1 MAGLLQL
8 VFVGVV
14 LVMSPGPDPALT
26 VQQPDQDVIDVNV
39 FPAVAGRILGAA
51 SACDDIDEDRVSDA
65 ADRALELTAA
75 NADDEA
81 DAAMAKAM
89 MEQGAQLGRQ
99 DVKTGKADCSLVDA
113 SLSKLEQIESL
124 SDDQD
129 PGAPDTSERQN
140 I

>member
-8 VFVGVV
+8 VFVGVF
-14 LVMSPGPDPALT
+14 LVMSPGPDPSLA